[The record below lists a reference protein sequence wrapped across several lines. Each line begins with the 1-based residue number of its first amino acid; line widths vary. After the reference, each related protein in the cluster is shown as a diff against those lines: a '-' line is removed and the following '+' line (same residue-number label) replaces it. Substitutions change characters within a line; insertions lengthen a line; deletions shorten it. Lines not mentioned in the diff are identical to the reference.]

1 MTKVI
6 FHDTLIS
13 FVQISTYLYWMP
25 ENWSIVVLCIDWKSD
40 GFHCYEYLSHWPEG
54 DITARSLLH
63 SITHRKLEGS
73 KSFFHYFDRFF
84 RNLDKTDRKLGFF
97 GLEYHKII
105 FLFPIFITKSSN
117 FISNINDDFFAAP
130 FEVYYV
136 PESKKLAILWFSS
149 KILFTLSSLTSITS
163 WAQTM
168 CLSNLTDVSNFSWR

>member
-1 MTKVI
+1 
-6 FHDTLIS
+6 
-13 FVQISTYLYWMP
+13 MP

>member
-6 FHDTLIS
+6 FHDTLIG

-25 ENWSIVVLCIDWKSD
+25 ENWRIVVLCIDWNSD
-40 GFHCYEYLSHWPEG
+40 GFHCYEYLSHWPEA
-54 DITARSLLH
+54 DITARFLLH
-63 SITHRKLEGS
+63 SISHSKLEGS

-117 FISNINDDFFAAP
+117 FISNLNMDCSQLS
-130 FEVYYV
+130 FEVYNV
-136 PESKKLAILWFSS
+136 CVAQKLRISEFLIEF
-149 KILFTLSSLTSITS
+149 LFAWTLATSATS
-163 WAQTM
+163 QGRNFN
-168 CLSNLTDVSNFSWR
+168 LSNLKGIKF